1 MLERFIPTLQK
12 LDPDLRAAFVQKLR
26 VRWTHTST
34 ALEGNT
40 LSEGETLGVLQYG
53 LTIAGKPLAHHN
65 EVVGHSRAIDLLHA
79 IIAEARPLTEADLHA
94 MHTAIQTSVEV
105 DYLKPIGAWKREP
118 NSTLAKQGG
127 KTVINDT
134 YAAPEHVPSLMREW
148 LAGFA
153 QRRGDPH
160 VTALDA
166 YVWSH
171 ATLVRIHPY
180 ADGNGRLAR
189 LVANVPVIEKGGVPI
204 LVPTEQ
210 RLSYIEALA
219 SWQLAS
225 GAPRVNAPLEGD
237 LEKLT
242 LFQQSCAAWAGVS
255 SALLEEVTD
264 LQRKRSELKH
274 ALRESRH

>member
-1 MLERFIPTLQK
+1 MLERFIPTLQT
-12 LDPDLRAAFVQKLR
+12 LAPDLREAFLQKLR
-26 VRWTHTST
+26 VRWTHSST

-79 IIAEARPLTEADLHA
+79 IIADTRSLTETDLHTL
-94 MHTAIQTSVEV
+94 HTAIVSSVEV
-105 DYLKPIGAWKREP
+105 DYLKPVGAWKREP

-134 YAAPEHVPSLMREW
+134 YATPEHVPALMSEW
-148 LAGFA
+148 LAAFA
-153 QRRGDPH
+153 RLRSDPQ
-160 VTALDA
+160 VSALDA

-189 LVANVPVIEKGGVPI
+189 LIANIPVIEKGCLPI
-204 LVPTEQ
+204 LIPAEQ
-210 RLSYIEALA
+210 RLGYIESLA
-219 SWQLAS
+219 AWQMTS
-225 GAPRVNAPLEGD
+225 GAPRANAALEGD
-237 LEKLT
+237 REKLAK
-242 LFQQSCAAWAGVS
+242 FQQLCAAWQEES
-255 SALLEEVTD
+255 NALLDEVTA
-264 LQRKRSELKH
+264 LQRARKV
-274 ALRESRH
+274 

>member
-1 MLERFIPTLQK
+1 MLERFIPPLRE
-12 LDPDLRAAFVQKLR
+12 LDPDLRESFAQGLR

-53 LTIAGKPLAHHN
+53 LTIAGKPLSHHN
-65 EVVGHSRAIDLLHA
+65 EVLGHSRAIDLLYRLIDDSRP
-79 IIAEARPLTEADLHA
+79 IIEADLHGL
-94 MHTAIQTSVEV
+94 HTAIQTSVEV
-105 DYLKPIGAWKREP
+105 DYLKPVGAWKREP

-134 YAAPEHVPSLMREW
+134 YAAPEHVPALMRDW
-148 LAGFA
+148 LEGFA
-153 QRRGDPH
+153 QRRADPA
-160 VTALDA
+160 VTALEA

-189 LVANVPVIEKGGVPI
+189 LIANIPVIGKGSLPI
-204 LVPTEQ
+204 LVPAEQ
-210 RLSYIEALA
+210 RLEYVEALA

-225 GAPRVNAPLEGD
+225 GTARAGQPLNGDEPALAPFYHLAEKWMQASLTPLNEA
-237 LEKLT
+237 LAL
-242 LFQQSCAAWAGVS
+242 QSRRR
-255 SALLEEVTD
+255 D
-264 LQRKRSELKH
+264 
-274 ALRESRH
+274 